1 MLQERSTSIDEEDK
15 EDRHS
20 PVEDD
25 SAQALVQEVAK
36 QLQVGLRII
45 EPIPEEREEDLEASN
60 GHQTTTEPPRVEP
73 VGEEQGPE
81 MEDSDALTKKDIATT
96 GQASAMENEP
106 TDGNAGLKEGDT
118 INRVLGEVIAKRKET
133 QATKT

>member
-1 MLQERSTSIDEEDK
+1 MEDN
-15 EDRHS
+15 
-20 PVEDD
+20 
-25 SAQALVQEVAK
+25 SAQTLVQEVAK

-60 GHQTTTEPPRVEP
+60 GHRTTTEQPRVELI
-73 VGEEQGPE
+73 GKEQGPE
-81 MEDSDALTKKDIATT
+81 TEDSDTLTKKDMAT
-96 GQASAMENEP
+96 GQASATENEP
-106 TDGNAGLKEGDT
+106 TYSSNTGLKEVDT